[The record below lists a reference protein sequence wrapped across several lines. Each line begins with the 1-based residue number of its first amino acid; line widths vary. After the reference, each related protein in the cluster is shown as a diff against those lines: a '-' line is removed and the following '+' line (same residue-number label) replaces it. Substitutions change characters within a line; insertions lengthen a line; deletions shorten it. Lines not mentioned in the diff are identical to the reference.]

1 MIQTW
6 EKYGNVQWRYTIIP
20 YLLRIMII
28 YAWHDLGFAYD
39 AFGKSKAYYLK
50 WWFDGDEPHGTIRKK

>member
-1 MIQTW
+1 
-6 EKYGNVQWRYTIIP
+6 
-20 YLLRIMII
+20 MII
-28 YAWHDLGFAYD
+28 YAWHYLGFAYD